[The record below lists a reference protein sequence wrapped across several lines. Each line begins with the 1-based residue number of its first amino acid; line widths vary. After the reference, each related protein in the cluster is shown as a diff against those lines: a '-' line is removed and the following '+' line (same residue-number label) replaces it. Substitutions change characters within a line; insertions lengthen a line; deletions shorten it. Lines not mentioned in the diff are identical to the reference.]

1 MWLFCGLGNPGEK
14 YKNTRHNFGFLVL
27 DTFAKRYSLNFK
39 IYKDLESEAVFYK
52 DKAILV
58 KPLTYMNLS
67 GRAVKKWILKEGIP
81 VERLLVIYDDMDFP
95 LGKLKILPKGGAGNH
110 KGMLSIIEALGTSD
124 FPRMRLGIGKPLIG
138 SAKDY
143 VLSPFLEEE
152 MPKVIKILD
161 LASSALEDILN
172 IGLLKAMT
180 KYNSLNRCS
189 DEKSPGI

>member
-27 DTFAKRYSLNFK
+27 DTFAKKHSLNFK

-52 DKAILV
+52 DKTILV

-81 VERLLVIYDDMDFP
+81 IERLLVIYDDMDFP

-110 KGMLSIIEALGTSD
+110 KGMLSIIDALGTSD

-143 VLSPFLEEE
+143 VLSPFLKEE

-189 DEKSPGI
+189 DEKSPEL